1 MSTNAI
7 YDYWLARTHGVPSS
21 VKILLDQFYGSAKE
35 VYAAS
40 DSSLS
45 RRRFMKPEHVSAI
58 SRSRQIWDLE
68 GEYALMCK
76 DGARMVIWKDEE
88 YPYMLCLLHDMP
100 YAVYAK
106 GRLPDVS
113 RPSIAIVG
121 ARSCSPYGKKQAE
134 ILSRALAEAGVNIIS
149 GMALG
154 IDGIAQRAA
163 VSCGGYSLG
172 ILGSGIDLCYPERH
186 HKLYCDL
193 IENGGILS
201 EYPLSEP
208 PIRAHF
214 PQRNRLI
221 SILSHA
227 VIVIEAREKSGSL
240 ITADF
245 ALEQGRDVYAMPG
258 PVDSL
263 LSRGCHRLIEQGA
276 KIVMSTEE
284 LLADLGKKQCKHLSL
299 DKETELPAMTE
310 SEEKVFPY
318 LSDTPVKLSEL
329 ELLTGLEPAV
339 LTNTLV
345 SMQLKGIAK
354 EFSLQH
360 YVRV

>member
-1 MSTNAI
+1 MKTNAL
-7 YDYWLARTHGVPSS
+7 YDYWLARIHGVPSS
-21 VKILLDQFYGSAKE
+21 IKILLDQAYGSAQE

-45 RRRFMKPEHVSAI
+45 RRRFIKPEHISAI
-58 SRSRQIWDLE
+58 SRSRQTWDLD
-68 GEYALMCK
+68 GEYELMRRN
-76 DGARMVIWKDEE
+76 GARMVIWKDAE
-88 YPYMLCLLHDMP
+88 YPYMLSLLHDSP
-100 YAVYAK
+100 YAVYVK
-106 GRLPDVS
+106 GRLPDLCM
-113 RPSIAIVG
+113 PSIAIVG

-134 ILSRALAEAGVNIIS
+134 ILSCALAKAGVNIIS

-154 IDGIAQRAA
+154 IDGIAQSAA
-163 VSCGGYSLG
+163 VSAGGYSLG

-193 IENGGILS
+193 IEKGGLLS

-284 LLADLGKKQCKHLSL
+284 LLADLGKRNKTDVSVNHAA
-299 DKETELPAMTE
+299 DLPMMTE
-310 SEEKVFPY
+310 PEEKVFPY
-318 LSDTPVKLSEL
+318 LTDTPVKLSEL

-345 SMQLKGIAK
+345 SLQLKGIAK

>member
-1 MSTNAI
+1 MTTTAL
-7 YDYWLARTHGVPSS
+7 YDYWLARIHGIPSS
-21 VKILLDQFYGSAKE
+21 IKILLDQAYGSAKE

-45 RRRFMKPEHVSAI
+45 QRRFVKPEYVTAI

-68 GEYALMCK
+68 GEYDLMRR
-76 DGARMVIWKDEE
+76 DGARMVIWKDQE
-88 YPYMLCLLHDMP
+88 YPYLLCLLHDNP
-100 YAVYAK
+100 YAVYVK
-106 GRLPDVS
+106 GRLPDLNK
-113 RPSIAIVG
+113 PSIAIVG

-163 VSCGGYSLG
+163 ISCGGYSLG

-193 IENGGILS
+193 IEKGGIVS

-227 VIVIEAREKSGSL
+227 VVVIEAREKSGSL

-284 LLADLGKKQCKHLSL
+284 LLADLGKKQCENADVNLQN
-299 DKETELPAMTE
+299 ELPDLTE

-318 LSDTPVKLSEL
+318 LTDTPVKLSEL
-329 ELLTGLEPAV
+329 ELLTGLDPAV

-360 YVRV
+360 FVRA

>member
-1 MSTNAI
+1 MTNTA
-7 YDYWLARTHGVPSS
+7 YDYWLARIHGVSS
-21 VKILLDQFYGSAKE
+21 RIKILLDQAYGGAEK

-40 DSSLS
+40 DSDLS
-45 RRRFMKPEHVSAI
+45 RRMFLKPEHVSAVTR
-58 SRSRQIWDLE
+58 SRSLWDLD
-68 GEYALMCK
+68 GEYELMRRG
-76 DGARMVIWKDEE
+76 GARMLTWKDKD
-88 YPYMLCLLHDMP
+88 YPYMLSLLHDAP
-100 YAVYAK
+100 YAVYLK
-106 GRLPDVS
+106 GRLPEPDT
-113 RPSIAIVG
+113 PSVAIVG

-134 ILSRALAEAGVNIIS
+134 ILSSALAKAGVNIIS

-154 IDGIAQRAA
+154 IDGIAQSAA
-163 VSCGGYSLG
+163 VSSGGYSLG

-186 HKLYCDL
+186 HKLYSDL
-193 IENGGILS
+193 IEKGGILS
-201 EYPLSEP
+201 EFPLSEP

-221 SILSHA
+221 SILSRA
-227 VIVIEAREKSGSL
+227 VVVIEAREKSGSL

-245 ALEQGRDVYAMPG
+245 ALEQGREVYAMPG

-276 KIVMSTEE
+276 RIVMSTEE
-284 LLADLGKKQCKHLSL
+284 LLADLGKRQMKDDLL
-299 DKETELPAMTE
+299 NKEPELPVLTE
-310 SEEKVFPY
+310 PEEKIFPY
-318 LSDTPVKLSEL
+318 LTDTPIKLSEL

-354 EFSLQH
+354 EFSMQH
-360 YVRV
+360 YVKV

>member
-1 MSTNAI
+1 MTNNGL
-7 YDYWLARTHGVPSS
+7 YDYWLARIHGVPSRI
-21 VKILLDQFYGSAKE
+21 KILLDQSYGGAKE
-35 VYAAS
+35 VYFAS
-40 DSSLS
+40 DNDLS
-45 RRRFMKPEHVSAI
+45 HRRFLTPEHISAVN
-58 SRSRQIWDLE
+58 RSRQIWDLI
-68 GEYALMCK
+68 GEYDLMRRG
-76 DGARMVIWKDEE
+76 GARMVIWKDTE
-88 YPYMLCLLHDMP
+88 YPYMLSLLHDSP
-100 YAVYAK
+100 YAVYVK
-106 GRLPDVS
+106 GCLPDLSMTSV
-113 RPSIAIVG
+113 AIVG

-134 ILSRALAEAGVNIIS
+134 VLACALAKAGVNIIS

-163 VSCGGYSLG
+163 VSSGGYSLG
-172 ILGSGIDLCYPERH
+172 ILGSGSDLCYPERH
-186 HKLYCDL
+186 HKLYSDL
-193 IENGGILS
+193 IEKGGVLS

-221 SILSHA
+221 SILSQA
-227 VIVIEAREKSGSL
+227 VVVIEAREKSGSL

-284 LLADLGKKQCKHLSL
+284 LLADLGKRQCKDLSVNEEA
-299 DKETELPAMTE
+299 DLPVLSD

-318 LSDTPVKLSEL
+318 LTDTPVKLSEL